1 MTPLLRLLCHWFSP
15 GIARVILTIAYVAML
30 LSVFAC
36 LSSVPVDNIY
46 INLGEY

>member
-1 MTPLLRLLCHWFSP
+1 MTPLLRLLCRWFSP
-15 GIARVILTIAYVAML
+15 RMARVLLTIVYVSML